1 MLMSTETQETAHVE
15 DANERAQRFERE
27 AMPYLDQLYGAA
39 MRLTRNP
46 QDAED
51 LVQET
56 YAKAFAAFHQYTP
69 GTNLKAWLYRILN
82 NTFISNYRKSSRD
95 LFHIGQPLPQD
106 WQLRSDADG
115 GMGTGDVAEGGA
127 VSRAYAPSAESE
139 ALLHFDRDEAYKLLG
154 QLSENQR
161 ASVYLAD
168 VMGLTTREIAELMDV
183 PQNTVLSRIH
193 RGRMRL
199 REITA
204 SSGVGQG
211 DGGAT
216 SGTEASS
223 V

>member
-1 MLMSTETQETAHVE
+1 MEVE
-15 DANERAQRFERE
+15 ARPASSDTDQRFEAE
-27 AMPYLDQLYGAA
+27 ALPFLDQIYGGALA
-39 MRLTRNP
+39 LTRNP
-46 QDAED
+46 ADAED
-51 LVQET
+51 LTQEVFL
-56 YAKAFAAFHQYTP
+56 KAFLSFDTFKS
-69 GTNLKAWLYRILN
+69 GTNVRAWLYRILT

-106 WQLRSDADG
+106 WQLRSDAGG

-204 SSGVGQG
+204 SRGVGQG